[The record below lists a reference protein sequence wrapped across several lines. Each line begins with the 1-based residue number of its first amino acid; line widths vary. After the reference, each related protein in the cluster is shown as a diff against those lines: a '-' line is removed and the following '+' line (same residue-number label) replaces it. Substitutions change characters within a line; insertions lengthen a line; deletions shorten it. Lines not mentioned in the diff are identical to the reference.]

1 MGDYYFVEI
10 ENVEIILDIDILDD
24 FIIVKERY
32 IEIQKMQLNDCV

>member
-24 FIIVKERY
+24 FIIVKKRY

>member
-24 FIIVKERY
+24 FIIVKKRY
-32 IEIQKMQLNDCV
+32 IEI

>member
-32 IEIQKMQLNDCV
+32 IEI

>member
-10 ENVEIILDIDILDD
+10 ENVEIILDIDISDD